1 MCPLDITMGKA
12 MQYYETFLPTYMA
25 YKDPDNTYKVSKSTK
40 IKKSET
46 RGYIMIT
53 QAQKI
58 GLSSQIRPKPLQKL
72 FLMSGRG

>member
-40 IKKSET
+40 KSD
-46 RGYIMIT
+46 
-53 QAQKI
+53 Q
-58 GLSSQIRPKPLQKL
+58 GLYYEYPSPENWPLL
-72 FLMSGRG
+72 PNFTLTT